1 MSPCCA
7 HQKPELPSPKPVV
20 TNPSTHLPRR
30 LQQWLFSGP
39 VGGRLYLGRYALAAG
54 VFLAGMVADR
64 LAVHWHDWELLVAA
78 LIFEVLSLVYV
89 IGYAILP
96 RIDSTGLNRWWFLLC
111 FLPVVNLA
119 FLLFLLFCPAN
130 QFGGPDSTPP
140 PEGFVR

>member
-1 MSPCCA
+1 MN
-7 HQKPELPSPKPVV
+7 HPSPTP
-20 TNPSTHLPRR
+20 PRR

-39 VGGRLYLGRYALAAG
+39 VGCRLYLGRYALAVG
-54 VFLAGMVADR
+54 VFLTGMVADR

-78 LIFEVLSLVYV
+78 LIFEVLSLIYV

-96 RIDSTGLNRWWFLLC
+96 RIDSTGLSRWWFLLC

-119 FLLFLLFCPAN
+119 FLLFLLFCPVG
-130 QFGGPDSTPP
+130 QFSSPDSPPP